1 MIPIYFRE
9 LEPYRKSYIKKL
21 LGEEIYIK
29 LRESDHIGIDKDSC
43 KFNFVGVILLNNYVL
58 RCYPKYMPY
67 VEPEGS
73 NELEKDFEDV
83 MKVIKKYKKQ
93 NEPFQYEN
101 EVLKKIPFNLLS
113 LMLFF
118 IEDYYENGV
127 YSNIRNILEINGNG
141 EINWDKT
148 INDNFA
154 LIKNNKP
161 YYVEL
166 YTQYKIDDLYNY
178 FRLLHEYIITK
189 CSKRLKN
196 AGILDIFGLVHLD
209 LSDKSKS
216 DFGDDKFI
224 LAMLEKELNMEF
236 NTHKRKL
243 LKSMHAYIANENS
256 FDNENFLTL
265 YGANSYEQI
274 WEKICSEVFD
284 NKLGSKIDDLNLTI
298 DSKFKYD
305 STKTLKNSIEK
316 PNWVFNEG
324 LSNNKMESLK
334 PDIITF
340 DEKSFIILDAKY
352 YDFTY
357 NKDKINGPGISDITK
372 QYFYQLA
379 YNDFK
384 KAAGFEKV
392 RNAFLMPTFDSQVKN
407 LGFVELNMLHKLC
420 KGKNKT
426 YLENIQII
434 LLPARDMNNYYL
446 NGVKMPISK
455 LELDKYYCPEC
466 DGFNKID
473 NEYCEHCGEKLNRND

>member
-9 LEPYRKSYIKKL
+9 LESYRKSYIKKL
-21 LGEEIYIK
+21 LGEEIYEK
-29 LRESDHIGIDKDSC
+29 LLESNHIFLDKDNC
-43 KFNFVGVILLNNYVL
+43 KFDFVGVILLNNYVL

-101 EVLKKIPFNLLS
+101 DVLKKIPFNLLS

-141 EINWDKT
+141 EINWEKT

-189 CSKRLKN
+189 CSKRLKD
-196 AGILDIFGLVHLD
+196 AGILDIFGLVHLE

-224 LAMLEKELNMEF
+224 LTMLEKELNMEF

-274 WEKICSEVFD
+274 WEKICSEVFNNNLQTEIGD
-284 NKLGSKIDDLNLTI
+284 LGLNLNTKCK
-298 DSKFKYD
+298 KFNYD
-305 STKTLKNSIEK
+305 SNKKLIDIIER
-316 PNWVFNEG
+316 PNWVFNECRPVE
-324 LSNNKMESLK
+324 KDPFR
-334 PDIITF
+334 PDIITIQ
-340 DEKSFIILDAKY
+340 DNTFIILDAKY
-352 YDFTY
+352 YNLTY
-357 NKDKINGPGISDITK
+357 DESKLKGQPGIGDISK
-372 QYFYQLA
+372 QYL
-379 YNDFK
+379 
-384 KAAGFEKV
+384 EI
-392 RNAFLMPTFDSQVKN
+392 
-407 LGFVELNMLHKLC
+407 LNSYGL
-420 KGKNKT
+420 
-426 YLENIQII
+426 I
-434 LLPARDMNNYYL
+434 LVLL
-446 NGVKMPISK
+446 
-455 LELDKYYCPEC
+455 
-466 DGFNKID
+466 
-473 NEYCEHCGEKLNRND
+473 